1 MFIPFG
7 TKMKAVL
14 MGVLIDEGLELN
26 AKDSKNGKARQAP
39 KPFKTVL
46 LSIIINHQLFK

>member
-1 MFIPFG
+1 MPFG
-7 TKMKAVL
+7 TKIKAVL
-14 MGVLIDEGLELN
+14 IGVLIDEELEPS